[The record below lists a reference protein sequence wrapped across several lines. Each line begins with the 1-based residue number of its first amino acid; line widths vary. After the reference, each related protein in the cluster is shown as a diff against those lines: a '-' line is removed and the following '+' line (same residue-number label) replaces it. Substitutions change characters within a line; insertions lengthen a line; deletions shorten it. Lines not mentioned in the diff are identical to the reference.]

1 MLKKATAALAAIVLV
16 LGLTNIL
23 AGAQEAQPSAPLP
36 SAEAAAGASVYY
48 LNFKPEQARQWE
60 DAARLYTRRTGV
72 PVTAIGETILLFW
85 FVSGFWTDGLM
96 KLFS

>member
-1 MLKKATAALAAIVLV
+1 MLFGGVGV
-16 LGLTNIL
+16 SLGM
-23 AGAQEAQPSAPLP
+23 
-36 SAEAAAGASVYY
+36 
-48 LNFKPEQARQWE
+48 FMARR
-60 DAARLYTRRTGV
+60 DRYSRSTRTGV